1 MAYDFSPAGVI
12 REAGFVSPSPSEN
25 FTDDGNFF
33 SVYYYHGDP
42 RLPFTRWTKG
52 MQGGISTPDQEGE
65 LLGFDGL
72 SGRHSYSETKA
83 LLDTMRE
90 DYPDLARDYEK
101 YEWTGSLGMSQA
113 RTREGFLDYM
123 KECALLGR
131 RLQRYLDGKDPYGKD
146 ESEIAEEHLKDL
158 WTAIRDQGARTTE
171 LNGYEFQLSKKDH
184 NVAWFTGTG
193 RGNWFTITYDPA
205 NKTVNVSKKRLGS
218 TDIAEADEVEITAR
232 AVVDAVTEMI
242 DSKGLG
248 GSQKGVDDDKSTA
261 KTDTATDSDNE
272 VVESDDG
279 FIVEVVESGGRLRVQ
294 GDDGVHGTAWVRFPN
309 NLRTK
314 AGRKYKVDQLKWN
327 GKNYTIGGYIN
338 FVEDNGSLTKVGE
351 VKLTEDAEDQ
361 WNKEALDIDK
371 ENTERVL
378 AGITGED
385 VLEEKKEDKKT
396 MSNGIDIDRIMNQLK
411 KLEGKKQLRDVA
423 VTGPAVTQ
431 VSEPERVER
440 DHTNKTVK
448 LTEDTEDIPD
458 SAAEFSLP
466 YTEALSILQM
476 LSPEQV
482 EKLVIQFNLED
493 EDQENILDILTDF
506 VTDSELEKIR
516 ENPEGYLAIKA
527 DGEEGKGEES
537 LEEDAKDRYQLR
549 EYNGP
554 EGPWGVYDTKER
566 KFVQAG
572 SKKVMAGAV
581 NDLNKKKGLKEEK
594 SLRDIILL
602 TEDNE
607 DPQTVDEWL
616 DKIEKQSADIAA
628 LMDEILAEF
637 RKNTE
642 EIESI
647 KKSVLGEDH
656 SKDEECRVK
665 LTEAV
670 KKFKTRMK
678 KLLEDTE
685 VDPEAVL
692 ADSDA
697 ELEVDNDVDIVS
709 TEDKVILDM
718 TTEEGKQEALE
729 VLANLIPEEG
739 ITVEITNDDGS
750 VETVELEKE
759 EVTGDG
765 TAETVSE
772 DGEEKPAES
781 EEPPEDLEEC
791 VEGTG
796 NKVGSIDMTEDAED
810 TPKSLKDLAA
820 ETKLEID
827 DKGKVTSGQAVKTI
841 KAKVA
846 KFNKANKTDF
856 KVNYEPETDSIVIS

>member
-12 REAGFVSPSPSEN
+12 REAGFVSPKPSEN

-72 SGRHSYSETKA
+72 AGRHSYSETKSI
-83 LLDTMRE
+83 LDAMRE
-90 DYPDLARDYEK
+90 DYPGLARDYEK

-113 RTREGFLDYM
+113 RTREGFLEYM

-146 ESEIAEEHLKDL
+146 DDEIAQEHLKDL

-171 LNGYEFQLSKKDH
+171 LDGYEFQLSRKDP
-184 NVAWFTGTG
+184 NIAWFTGTG

-205 NKTVNVSKKRLGS
+205 NKNINVSKKRLGS
-218 TDIAEADEVEITAR
+218 IDIAEVDKVNINAR
-232 AVVDAVTEMI
+232 AVIDAIVELINSRTNAASKAI
-242 DSKGLG
+242 DNTNKAGEETTDSE
-248 GSQKGVDDDKSTA
+248 A
-261 KTDTATDSDNE
+261 TDTAND

-294 GDDGVHGTAWVRFPN
+294 GDDGVHGPAWVRFPN

-338 FVEDNGSLTKVGE
+338 FVEDNGSLTRVGE

-361 WNKEALDIDK
+361 WNKESLDIDK

-378 AGITGED
+378 AGLTGED
-385 VLEEKKEDKKT
+385 VLEEKKEDKK
-396 MSNGIDIDRIMNQLK
+396 MSNGIDIDRIMKQLK
-411 KLEGKKQLRDVA
+411 RLEGKKQLKDLAVSGPDV
-423 VTGPAVTQ
+423 
-431 VSEPERVER
+431 
-440 DHTNKTVK
+440 DKVK
-448 LTEDTEDIPD
+448 LTEDAEEDIHED
-458 SAAEFSLP
+458 IMADFSLP
-466 YTEALSILQM
+466 YAEALEILKM
-476 LSPEQV
+476 LSHEQV
-482 EKLVIQFNLED
+482 DKLVIKFGLENEEID
-493 EDQENILDILTDF
+493 DVLDILTDY
-506 VTDSELEKIR
+506 VSDTELEKIK
-516 ENPEGYLAIKA
+516 ENPEGYLAI
-527 DGEEGKGEES
+527 DTETEDET
-537 LEEDAKDRYQLR
+537 LEED
-549 EYNGP
+549 
-554 EGPWGVYDTKER
+554 
-566 KFVQAG
+566 
-572 SKKVMAGAV
+572 
-581 NDLNKKKGLKEEK
+581 KKGK
-594 SLRDIILL
+594 SLKDILLL
-602 TEDNE
+602 TEDTE
-607 DPQTVDEWL
+607 DSKEEPKTVDEWL

-628 LMDEILAEF
+628 LMDEILTEF
-637 RKNTE
+637 RGNVE
-642 EIESI
+642 EI
-647 KKSVLGEDH
+647 KRMLGEDN
-656 SKDEECRVK
+656 SNEGNCMTK

-670 KKFKTRMK
+670 KQFKAKAKT
-678 KLLEDTE
+678 LLENTE

-729 VLANLIPEEG
+729 VLIDLIPEDG
-739 ITVEITNDDGS
+739 ITVEVENETGA
-750 VETVELEKE
+750 VETYTLEKE
-759 EVTGDG
+759 EVTGDE
-765 TAETVSE
+765 TAETASE
-772 DGEEKPAES
+772 GEI
-781 EEPPEDLEEC
+781 PEDSKELEEDI
-791 VEGTG
+791 VGAG
-796 NKVGSIDMTEDAED
+796 NKEGSIDITEDAED
-810 TPKSLKDLAA
+810 VPKSLKDLAA

-827 DKGKVTSGQAVKTI
+827 DKGRVTSGQAVKTI

-846 KFNKANKTDF
+846 KFNKANKTEF